1 VQECIEES
9 GELRASDHSN
19 AVLEDL
25 IQAQN
30 RARVD
35 QTELPLVM
43 VNGER
48 VPGTLILQTV
58 LSALC
63 QEFGK
68 NQGQEPPD
76 ICVSCLQCPDAHECI
91 LKGGQCIEVDASVA
105 LDSARIKSAG
115 ADSVSSHESA
125 SASPAHSNDVSSEGG
140 VILSSTDYG
149 SVGSSKSRSVSSEGG
164 ASANASSYDTDPGNS
179 TDGTSFEP
187 LDSGNPIS
195 TEDSVSGDSNGS
207 VDSSDHATGDLSSS
221 SPSMRSEDS
230 AKEDDVQTKSGNEVS
245 LTVDGKETIFS
256 ILYNKL
262 DGQVV
267 CGADMGGWVESV
279 ARFALEKDG
288 ASIIDLLED
297 ASAQQEG
304 RCSESDSIDFAIALE
319 EFTRSFYL
327 HPDKNCPCLQSFS
340 KYVPECVLD
349 VHPLP
354 LVGDWMKKA
363 ACFLSSLSCGDFL
376 ETSCF
381 HELEGLDMCLPME
394 ENDSSCDETL
404 SCRFKEDLFSL
415 SLPKSILGIPL
426 PDACKRIF
434 RQREKSALRN
444 TNILD
449 RYAQF
454 QKQCTSN
461 EEIWDSKD
469 ESPAVA
475 TINDMDD
482 KNESTGARSESSSQ
496 GFFSALAA
504 LMLVAGGG
512 AGALVVY
519 R

>member
-1 VQECIEES
+1 LVRCANFFSVLDGSWSHSRHEECIPI
-9 GELRASDHSN
+9 
-19 AVLEDL
+19 VLGD
-25 IQAQN
+25 
-30 RARVD
+30 D
-35 QTELPLVM
+35 PL
-43 VNGER
+43 
-48 VPGTLILQTV
+48 
-58 LSALC
+58 
-63 QEFGK
+63 GK
-68 NQGQEPPD
+68 
-76 ICVSCLQCPDAHECI
+76 
-91 LKGGQCIEVDASVA
+91 
-105 LDSARIKSAG
+105 
-115 ADSVSSHESA
+115 
-125 SASPAHSNDVSSEGG
+125 
-140 VILSSTDYG
+140 
-149 SVGSSKSRSVSSEGG
+149 
-164 ASANASSYDTDPGNS
+164 
-179 TDGTSFEP
+179 
-187 LDSGNPIS
+187 
-195 TEDSVSGDSNGS
+195 
-207 VDSSDHATGDLSSS
+207 
-221 SPSMRSEDS
+221 
-230 AKEDDVQTKSGNEVS
+230 
-245 LTVDGKETIFS
+245 
-256 ILYNKL
+256 
-262 DGQVV
+262 
-267 CGADMGGWVESV
+267 
-279 ARFALEKDG
+279 
-288 ASIIDLLED
+288 
-297 ASAQQEG
+297 
-304 RCSESDSIDFAIALE
+304 AI
-319 EFTRSFYL
+319 RSFYL

-434 RQREKSALRN
+434 KQREKSALRN

-482 KNESTGARSESSSQ
+482 KNESTGARFESSSQ
-496 GFFSALAA
+496 GLFSALAA
-504 LMLVAGGG
+504 MMLVAGGG

-519 R
+519 RRQRIENNWARPEEYQVIELT